1 MVARMSSSSS
11 SRVAAAQQQ
20 LEAANTPVQR
30 LLEPSTFMTSF
41 GLYLLAAAPAA
52 LADEA
57 SPFQGVTANSL
68 YVTLGLFLLTAPGIW
83 SQIKRAPQAVKKR
96 ITFEVAG
103 PAVAGAPG
111 LDARAR
117 QIFGYFKKYNYQV
130 KETGEVITFEGIYA
144 ADRGQAAAVTFYTF
158 VGMASIALV
167 LSIVVPSVGN
177 YWYGLTLL
185 TPAAWFYYFQKGE
198 RVEQVRV
205 KMVTADDEAT
215 TDIIV
220 EGDRE
225 EITRMSKE
233 LDLVEKGMV
242 RVKGFLEQ

>member
-1 MVARMSSSSS
+1 
-11 SRVAAAQQQ
+11 
-20 LEAANTPVQR
+20 
-30 LLEPSTFMTSF
+30 MTSF